1 MNYHFFAYLGRMK
14 FIKRW
19 SLMHAGVQENI
30 MEHSEQVA
38 QFAHVLAIINRKVYS
53 GNADAGKCVE
63 LAVFHEASEVITG
76 DLPTPVKYYNE
87 QIKNAYKSLES
98 VANQKLLS
106 MLPAD
111 IRPEYEGI
119 LSPDTS
125 SYEYKLVKAADKLSA
140 YVKCIEE
147 VRAGNKEFAKALSS
161 LEKELADNPLP
172 EVGYFIDKF
181 IAGFKKTLD
190 ELE

>member
-1 MNYHFFAYLGRMK
+1 
-14 FIKRW
+14 
-19 SLMHAGVQENI
+19 MHAGVQENI

-38 QFAHVLAIINRKVYS
+38 QFAHALALINRKVFH
-53 GNADAGKCVE
+53 GNADAGMCVE
-63 LAVFHEASEVITG
+63 IAVFHEASEVITG

-106 MLPAD
+106 MLPAELRQD
-111 IRPEYEGI
+111 YESVI
-119 LSPDTS
+119 SPDTS

-147 VRAGNKEFAKALSS
+147 VRAGNKEFVKAQATI
-161 LEKELADNPLP
+161 EKELSSSPLP
-172 EVGYFIDKF
+172 EVAYFIDKF
-181 IAGFKKTLD
+181 ITGFRKTLD
-190 ELE
+190 ELD